1 MKTLEVEKKKD
12 IIDNIEIGG
21 VFKHPSG
28 YLCLKTNERDADS
41 DFDYMCV
48 ILQSGEIEDIESGT
62 EVESVDGVFTYNP

>member
-1 MKTLEVEKKKD
+1 MKTHKTEKKKD

-21 VFKHPSG
+21 VFKHPLG

-48 ILQSGEIEDIESGT
+48 ILETGEIEGISSNT
-62 EVESVDGVFTYNP
+62 EVEPVDGVFTYKS